1 MVRSVPMHERLAE
14 AVARFE
20 QIHMGLCP
28 KSVEVDIH
36 RSHILVTLA
45 GVVSAAERQSARDL
59 EVRELL
65 EKLAAAAF
73 DAVSGDIDAEVEQI
87 TGRTVVGSRISID
100 PLAGD
105 AILKFLLEDTEPQ
118 AKSLAEG

>member
-1 MVRSVPMHERLAE
+1 MSQSVQIHQRLAE
-14 AVARFE
+14 TVARFE
-20 QIHMGLCP
+20 QTHMGLCP

-36 RSHILVTLA
+36 RSHILVSLT
-45 GVVSAAERQSARDL
+45 GVVSAAERQSARDQ

-73 DAVSGDIDAEVEQI
+73 ETVSRDLETEVERI
-87 TGRTVVGSRISID
+87 TGRAVAGSRISID